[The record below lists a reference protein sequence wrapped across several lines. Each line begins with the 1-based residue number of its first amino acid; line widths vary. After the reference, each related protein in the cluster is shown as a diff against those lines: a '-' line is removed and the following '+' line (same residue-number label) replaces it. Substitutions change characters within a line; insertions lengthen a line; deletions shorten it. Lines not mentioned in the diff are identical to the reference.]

1 VAART
6 LADTYRAIP
15 GVAFP
20 DVDLH
25 PSIHRVDLGPDAE
38 RGIGQYPPIEG
49 ARYPSF
55 VAAVDTDGNEV
66 GGIRMPDVA
75 VPVATHTGWNPR
87 HPTTGGA
94 GQIVIM
100 IGATIPFAATA
111 AERQRTGDPRP
122 SRAERY
128 RDRDDYLARV
138 RATAEEMAVTRY
150 LLTEDIEMAVQ
161 IAADRYDY
169 FVAAASD

>member
-1 VAART
+1 MHSRT
-6 LADTYRAIP
+6 SIGIR
-15 GVAFP
+15 
-20 DVDLH
+20 
-25 PSIHRVDLGPDAE
+25 SIHQVDLGPDAA

-49 ARYPSF
+49 ARYPSV
-55 VAAVDTDGNEV
+55 VAAVDADGNEI

-87 HPTTGGA
+87 HPTTGGD

-100 IGATIPFAATA
+100 IGTTVPFAATA
-111 AERQRTGDPRP
+111 EERQRTGDPRP

-138 RATAEEMAVTRY
+138 RAAAVELVSARY
-150 LLTEDIEMAVQ
+150 LLAEDSEMAVQ
-161 IAADRYDY
+161 IAAERYDY
-169 FVAAASD
+169 FATAASG